1 MPAQTFNLGRAIRGM
16 AADSFRSIKS
26 DELEITRR
34 LEAEHGSVRGDPRFA
49 CRVPAG
55 LLLRDL
61 TAGTASAGGFLVNS
75 TGLEYAPALRPRS
88 VVLRAGAQVVPVKG
102 GAVFVPRGASGIT
115 TAWLVN
121 EATQASESQ
130 PVFGIVQP
138 TPKMLSAYCEVS
150 RQLLL
155 QSNADAVLR
164 QEILAAAATA
174 LDAAALNGSGA
185 SGEPLGIIGT
195 PGIGSVTGT
204 SLAYAGIVEFQQ
216 DVATAGA
223 GHDPATCAYV
233 APLATASLLKQRQR
247 VASTDSPLWRGP
259 LTGRQR
265 GRHRSLR
272 HQQHAGGKPALRRL
286 LNRPDRHVGSG
297 HHRDRPVYEDEAEPD
312 RRPATAPAGR
322 CAAPPGR
329 VQSGNGGNLICAS
342 RSKPAS

>member
-1 MPAQTFNLGRAIRGM
+1 MTAQTFNLGRAIRGM
-16 AADSFRSIKS
+16 ATDSFRSIKS
-26 DELEITRR
+26 DELEATQR
-34 LEAEHGSVRGDPRFA
+34 LEAEHGPVRGDPRYA
-49 CRVPAG
+49 CRLPAG
-55 LLLRDL
+55 VLLRDL
-61 TAGTASAGGFLVNS
+61 TAASAGSGGYLVDS
-75 TGLEYAPALRPRS
+75 TGLEYAPALQPRS
-88 VVLRAGAQVVPVKG
+88 IVLRAGAQVVPVKG

-174 LDAAALNGSGA
+174 IDAAVLNGSGA
-185 SGEPLGIIGT
+185 SGQPLGIIST
-195 PGIGSVTGT
+195 PGVGSVAGT
-204 SLAYAGIVEFQQ
+204 SLAHAGIVEFQQ

-233 APLATASLLKQRQR
+233 GTLAVASLLKQRHR

-259 LTGRQR
+259 LTAGRVDEIAAYATSNMPTA
-265 GRHRSLR
+265 SLLYGDFSTVQIVMWDEVTIETDPFTKM
-272 HQQHAGGKPALRRL
+272 QQNLIGVRL
-286 LNRPDRHVGSG
+286 LLPLDVVPR
-297 HHRDRPVYEDEAEPD
+297 Y
-312 RRPATAPAGR
+312 PAAFSLATG
-322 CAAPPGR
+322 
-329 VQSGNGGNLICAS
+329 VT
-342 RSKPAS
+342 

>member
-247 VASTDSPLWRGP
+247 VASTDSPLWRGALTAGRVDDIAAYATSNMPTANLLYGDFSTVQIVMWDLATIETDPFTKMKQNLIGVRLLLP
-259 LTGRQR
+259 LDVV
-265 GRHRSLR
+265 LR
-272 HQQHAGGKPALRRL
+272 HPAAFSL
-286 LNRPDRHVGSG
+286 
-297 HHRDRPVYEDEAEPD
+297 
-312 RRPATAPAGR
+312 ATG
-322 CAAPPGR
+322 
-329 VQSGNGGNLICAS
+329 VT
-342 RSKPAS
+342 